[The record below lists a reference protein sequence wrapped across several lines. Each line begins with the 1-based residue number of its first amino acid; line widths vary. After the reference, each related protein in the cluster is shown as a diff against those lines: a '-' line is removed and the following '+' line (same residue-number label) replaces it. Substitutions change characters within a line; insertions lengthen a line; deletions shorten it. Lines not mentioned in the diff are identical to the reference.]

1 MHTQKNSKNIL
12 QPATIDHEVHGVP
25 KLQLAYQSHENGSW
39 GNTPKNLDIV
49 IILGV
54 FKQINPKLVFFSWFI
69 NMFHPYFPLQML
81 YDFALSCLFLPFPH
95 LHFSRYQSPHCF
107 DVLDRTWRWSAAAH
121 PLWPFCRHRLV
132 HKHGTIPRKN
142 TMNCI
147 MNI

>member
-81 YDFALSCLFLPFPH
+81 YDFALSCLFLPFPAFPPSSF
-95 LHFSRYQSPHCF
+95 LPLPVATLFRRPGSDMKMVRRGSSTVAFLPPSP
-107 DVLDRTWRWSAAAH
+107 
-121 PLWPFCRHRLV
+121 
-132 HKHGTIPRKN
+132 GTQTRDDSKKKYHE
-142 TMNCI
+142 
-147 MNI
+147 